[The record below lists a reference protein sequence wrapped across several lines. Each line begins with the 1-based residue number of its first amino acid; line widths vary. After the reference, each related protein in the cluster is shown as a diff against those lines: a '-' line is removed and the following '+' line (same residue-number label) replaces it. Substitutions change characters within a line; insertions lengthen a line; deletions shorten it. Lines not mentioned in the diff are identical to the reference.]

1 MKNRVMDND
10 DQLIHLQT
18 QIIKKKELLNK
29 KQKQLKQKTKQNEHL
44 EHIRKQY
51 IEDHKKLEKI
61 LVDGFGSLSDYLN
74 QLVLSGELSEQN
86 QKDAKVELAKITNEI
101 KIVKK
106 QYKR

>member
-1 MKNRVMDND
+1 MKTRVMDND

-18 QIIKKKELLNK
+18 QIINKQKLLNK

-44 EHIRKQY
+44 EHIRQQY
-51 IEDHKKLEKI
+51 MEDHKKLEKI

-74 QLVLSGELSEQN
+74 QLVLSGQLSEQN

-106 QYKR
+106 QYKS

>member
-1 MKNRVMDND
+1 MKTRLKDND

-18 QIIKKKELLNK
+18 QINKKRELLDK

-44 EHIRKQY
+44 EHIRQQY
-51 IEDHKKLEKI
+51 MEDHKQLEKT

-74 QLVLSGELSEQN
+74 KLLLSGQLSEQN
-86 QKDAKVELAKITNEI
+86 QKDAKVELTKITNEI

-106 QYKR
+106 QYKS

>member
-1 MKNRVMDND
+1 MKNRVKEND
-10 DQLIHLQT
+10 DQLVHLQT

-29 KQKQLKQKTKQNEHL
+29 KHKQIKQKAKQNEHL
-44 EHIRKQY
+44 EHIKQQY
-51 IEDHKKLEKI
+51 MEDHKQLEKI
-61 LVDGFGSLSDYLN
+61 LMDGFGSLSDYLN
-74 QLVLSGELSEQN
+74 QLLLSGQLSEQN

>member
-1 MKNRVMDND
+1 MKTRLMDND

-18 QIIKKKELLNK
+18 QINKKRELLDK

-44 EHIRKQY
+44 KHIRQQY
-51 IEDHKKLEKI
+51 MEDHKQLEKT

-74 QLVLSGELSEQN
+74 QLLSSGELSEQN

-106 QYKR
+106 QYKS